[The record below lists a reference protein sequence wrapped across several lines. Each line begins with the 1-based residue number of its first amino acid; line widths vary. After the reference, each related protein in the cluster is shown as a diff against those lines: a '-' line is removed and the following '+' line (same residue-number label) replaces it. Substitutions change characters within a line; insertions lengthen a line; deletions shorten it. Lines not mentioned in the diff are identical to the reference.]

1 MDLTRLAQRFLRE
14 LHSEP
19 SKNTFSA
26 LRELLE
32 KLENKG
38 DPEPTEVRLIE
49 EINNFLES
57 VGVLESHLKSY
68 IKDDVLLGSKLETL
82 YENDSLDGSRN
93 LKG

>member
-19 SKNTFSA
+19 SRNTFST
-26 LRELLE
+26 LRELLDN
-32 KLENKG
+32 LENKG

-49 EINNFLES
+49 EINKFLES
-57 VGVLESHLKSY
+57 AGVLETHLKSY
-68 IKDDVLLGSKLETL
+68 VRDDGLLGSKLETL
-82 YENDSLDGSRN
+82 YENNSLDGSRN